1 LHDDIIL
8 QYIEEQRKILPRL
21 GTRKLHYI
29 IAPMLAS
36 HGIRIGRD
44 YLFELLNRHKLL
56 IRQRKRKAITTDSRH
71 WMHKYS
77 NLTTELVCHRPEQL
91 WVSDITYIGMPN
103 QWAYL
108 SLITDAYSRK
118 VMGFALRADMT
129 TQGCIDALQMALDNR
144 QYPQHDLIHH
154 SDRGSQ
160 YCSAAY
166 VELLNKHRIAISM
179 TQHGDP
185 YENALAERMNG
196 IIKSEFNLYYSQVGL
211 EQTYQLIKNSIMA
224 YNNHRPHG
232 SCDMLTPQSAH
243 FKTGYL
249 KKHWKHYP
257 KKWSNN
263 SQNFKFETQPV
274 KSLQD

>member
-1 LHDDIIL
+1 
-8 QYIEEQRKILPRL
+8 
-21 GTRKLHYI
+21 
-29 IAPMLAS
+29 
-36 HGIRIGRD
+36 
-44 YLFELLNRHKLL
+44 
-56 IRQRKRKAITTDSRH
+56 
-71 WMHKYS
+71 MHKYS
-77 NLTTELVCHRPEQL
+77 NLTTQLVCHRPEQL

-108 SLITDAYSRK
+108 SLVTDAYSRK

-211 EQTYQLIKNSIMA
+211 EQTCQLIKNSIMA

-243 FKTGYL
+243 FKTGHL
-249 KKHWKHYP
+249 KKHWKQYP
-257 KKWSNN
+257 KRWSNN
-263 SQNFKFETQPV
+263 SQFFKFESQPV
-274 KSLQD
+274 KNLQDQQHTCKVPSGLI

>member
-1 LHDDIIL
+1 
-8 QYIEEQRKILPRL
+8 
-21 GTRKLHYI
+21 
-29 IAPMLAS
+29 
-36 HGIRIGRD
+36 
-44 YLFELLNRHKLL
+44 
-56 IRQRKRKAITTDSRH
+56 
-71 WMHKYS
+71 MHKYD
-77 NLTTELVCHRPEQL
+77 NLTAQLACQRPEQL

-108 SLITDAYSRK
+108 SLVTDAYSRK
-118 VMGFALRADMT
+118 VMGFALRTDMT

-166 VELLNKHRIAISM
+166 VDLLNKHRIAISM
-179 TQHGDP
+179 TQNGDP

-196 IIKSEFNLYYSQVGL
+196 IIKSEFNLYYSQTGL

-232 SCDMLTPQSAH
+232 SCDMLTPQAAH
-243 FKTGYL
+243 FKSGFL
-249 KKHWKHYP
+249 KKHWKQYQKRWP
-257 KKWSNN
+257 DKPGTF
-263 SQNFKFETQPV
+263 NFEPQPV
-274 KSLQD
+274 KQLQD